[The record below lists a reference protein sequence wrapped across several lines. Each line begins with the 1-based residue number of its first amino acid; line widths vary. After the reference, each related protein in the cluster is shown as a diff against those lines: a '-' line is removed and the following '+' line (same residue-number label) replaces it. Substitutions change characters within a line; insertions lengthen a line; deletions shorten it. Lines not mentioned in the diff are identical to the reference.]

1 MDKNLAKMVQEEAAN
16 ALRAVAEAHGLTVRA
31 HGGTIG
37 GIDMV
42 LKFQFKTADTA
53 AIAASEKADFDLA
66 CYSYGLE
73 PRDYGAKFT
82 VNGKLFTV
90 VGIDYK
96 RRKYPIVVTDE
107 SGKRS
112 SFTDLVVPRIVAA
125 RAANSI
131 ANAGVL

>member
-1 MDKNLAKMVQEEAAN
+1 
-16 ALRAVAEAHGLTVRA
+16 
-31 HGGTIG
+31 
-37 GIDMV
+37 MV

-73 PRDYGAKFT
+73 PRDYGAK
-82 VNGKLFTV
+82 VLLNGQLLTL

-96 RRKYPIVVTDE
+96 RRKFPFIFEDE
-107 SGKRS
+107 KGGRK
-112 SFTDLVVPRIVAA
+112 LYNELIVPRIVAA